1 MKVQQTIALRCYPPK
16 MRLAVLTT
24 YFEAQT
30 RVNVAYL
37 AAFPQTPPLYK
48 SGVRYRR
55 EGTPEQWKD
64 IPTILRDGFDDCEGL
79 ACWLAAELR
88 VNRRIEAARVHL
100 VSQAHDD
107 ADDGAVIHAIVVDG
121 ANPRRRWDPSKV
133 LGMRPQPR
141 RRKTSAA

>member
-1 MKVQQTIALRCYPPK
+1 MKVQQTIALRCYPPG
-16 MRLAVLTT
+16 MRLSVLAT

-37 AAFPQTPPLYK
+37 LAFPKTPPLYK

-88 VNRRIEAARVHL
+88 VKRRIEAARVHL
-100 VSQAHDD
+100 VSQASEGGD
-107 ADDGAVIHAIVVDG
+107 AGAVIHAVVVDG
-121 ANPRRRWDPSKV
+121 ANLRRRWDPSKV

-141 RRKTSAA
+141 RRKTTAA